1 MDLKKCKVGHFY
13 DGDKFSACPHCKNS
27 LGAASS
33 VKPVVS
39 MRKQE
44 EEEASNKT
52 ISKYDYANLVS
63 RRKNSTESPSEF
75 DSDNQNMS
83 QLAQSSQEVRQ
94 NQSVQQRPAEQYVQ
108 ATNTYSQ
115 QTVGYEGVIQTYS
128 NQPQSVPTFD
138 YGPVVG
144 WIVGLSG
151 SEYGKSHELFAMD
164 NTIGSGASNV
174 VVLCDKQYVYPENH
188 VVISYDFNMGI
199 LYINSALSVGAV
211 LMNGLQV
218 TMNMPLDYMTTF
230 QVGDSVFMVVPLCRD
245 GFTWWSDGFV
255 KNDEPLQVSQRD
267 YEEQKSNDFDVVYET
282 ETSSPEDDEAID
294 EGLTNVL
301 ISSPWRCSKCNV
313 LNAVFVSKCRNC
325 GKKK

>member
-27 LGAASS
+27 SGAASS

-44 EEEASNKT
+44 EEETSNKT

-83 QLAQSSQEVRQ
+83 QLAQSSQELQQ
-94 NQSVQQRPAEQYVQ
+94 NQSVQQRPSEKYVQ

-115 QTVGYEGVIQTYS
+115 QAVGYESVIQTYTQ
-128 NQPQSVPTFD
+128 QPQSDQTFD

-144 WIVGLSG
+144 WLVGISG
-151 SEYGKSHELFAMD
+151 SEYGKSHELYAVD
-164 NTIGSGASNV
+164 NTVGCGSSNV
-174 VVLCDKQYVYPENH
+174 VVLRDKQYVYPENH
-188 VVISYDFNMGI
+188 AVISYDFNMGV
-199 LYINSALSVGAV
+199 LYINYAMSVGAV
-211 LMNGLQV
+211 FMNGMQV

-245 GFTWWSDGFV
+245 GFNWWPGGMGIVEQSWQAEQGI
-255 KNDEPLQVSQRD
+255 
-267 YEEQKSNDFDVVYET
+267 YEEHNTTGFDAVYET
-282 ETSSPEDDEAID
+282 ETSSPEEDEAID